1 MNQTQT
7 DTPDHLSETALTH
20 IADRLNTL
28 TDAVVFAIEYPGW
41 ISGTCEEGAQWA
53 IGNANDDLSADY
65 YPSEDQSNG
74 PSFSLSVPLTH
85 DPIAMADALFALMSD
100 DATIAKARGLS

>member
-7 DTPDHLSETALTH
+7 DTPDRLSDTALTH

-41 ISGTCEEGAQWA
+41 ISGTCDEGAQWA
-53 IGNANDDLSADY
+53 IGDANGDLGADY
-65 YPSEDQSNG
+65 YPSEDQLNG

-85 DPIAMADALFALMSD
+85 DPIAMADSLFALMSD
-100 DATIAKARGLS
+100 DATIAKAQGLS

>member
-7 DTPDHLSETALTH
+7 APPDHLSETALAQ

-53 IGNANDDLSADY
+53 IGDANDDLSADY
-65 YPSEDQSNG
+65 YPSDDQSNG
-74 PSFSLSVPLTH
+74 PLFSLSVPLTH
-85 DPIAMADALFALMSD
+85 DPIAMADALFALLSD
-100 DATIAKARGLS
+100 DDAIDTARGL